1 MSHLRDSTLQ
11 RIEVQYFNAYVHVC
25 AVMWECAFCELRCL
39 TNSKDASLNPCEMY
53 DLYDRLWD
61 MGTLLK
67 TDECLDIFEDAYRPW
82 PVQRPDNLSMQRWYQ
97 KKRERHASQ
106 MEGLRNFHEFEDQ
119 DGYIGILKEVMGL
132 FGDAIHISFQRNIGD
147 WLERTDGSQSNSK
160 LTACARER
168 KEGVLSHNNHA
179 ERTFAVFRSMLGRF
193 PSMSLRNAASLSFSR
208 LNGTYKLGGKG
219 MDTGIVHTAPKDLL
233 DAVFDLC
240 SVRTGSLGAVTK
252 MLRAHRHADSADAA
266 DYHRRK
272 NKEKERAAIEKAKR
286 KANEMDKVNIFL

>member
-1 MSHLRDSTLQ
+1 M
-11 RIEVQYFNAYVHVC
+11 QYFNAYVHVC
-25 AVMWECAFCELRCL
+25 AVMWESAFCKLRCL
-39 TNSKDASLNPCEMY
+39 TNSKEALLNPCEMY

-61 MGTLLK
+61 LGALLK

-97 KKRERHASQ
+97 KKRERRASQ
-106 MEGLRNFHEFEDQ
+106 MEALWNFHEFEDQ
-119 DGYIGILKEVMGL
+119 DGYVGILKEVMGL

-147 WLERTDGSQSNSK
+147 WLERTGGSQSNSK

-168 KEGVLSHNNHA
+168 KEGALSHNNHA

-208 LNGTYKLGGKG
+208 LNGTYKLGGNG
-219 MDTGIVHTAPKDLL
+219 VDTGIVHTAPKDLL

-252 MLRAHRHADSADAA
+252 MLRAHRHADSTDAV

-286 KANEMDKVNIFL
+286 KANELDKVNIFL